1 MGTAWFAAGCFWGVE
16 EAFARTKG
24 VAETSVGYMGGR
36 VDHPTYEAVCTGST
50 GHTETVRVEFNPA
63 VVTFEGLLEVFWSN
77 HDPTQ
82 LNGQGPDVGS
92 QYRSAIFSGDEAQ
105 ESAARDSMEQQA
117 RSGRFGRPIV
127 TDIAPAGDFWLAEG
141 YHQQHIAKQ
150 TRRVHGL

>member
-1 MGTAWFAAGCFWGVE
+1 METAWFAAGCFWGVE

-24 VAETSVGYMGGR
+24 VAGTSVGYMGGR
-36 VDHPTYEAVCTGST
+36 ADHPTYEAVCTGST
-50 GHTETVRVEFNPA
+50 GHTETGRVEFNPA

-82 LNGQGPDVGS
+82 LNRQGPDVGT

-105 ESAARDSMEQQA
+105 ESAAKASMEQQA

-127 TDIAPAGDFWLAEG
+127 TEIAPAGEFWLAED
-141 YHQQHIAKQ
+141 YHQQYFAKQ